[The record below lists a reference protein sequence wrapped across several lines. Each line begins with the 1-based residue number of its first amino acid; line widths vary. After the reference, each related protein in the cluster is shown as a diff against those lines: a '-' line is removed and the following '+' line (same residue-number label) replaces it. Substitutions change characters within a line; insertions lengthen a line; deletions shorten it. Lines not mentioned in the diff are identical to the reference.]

1 MDIVTAAS
9 KAKPED
15 FVSAEPLPIKSL
27 SPKQKGYIKWLASL
41 PTEGIKSG
49 KGTIAPLLTRIAG
62 IEKAIKKHIAE
73 FKKSKSPYEKWGHA
87 HALRSLRSGLWL
99 HQQAAAKAK

>member
-1 MDIVTAAS
+1 MDIVTAAT

-15 FVSAEPLPIKSL
+15 YVSDKPLPIKSL
-27 SPKQKGYIKWLASL
+27 SPKQKSYIKWLASL
-41 PTEGIKSG
+41 PADGLKTAN
-49 KGTIAPLLTRIAG
+49 GTIAPLLTRIAG
-62 IEKAIKKHIAE
+62 IEKAIKKHIAD
-73 FKKSKSPYEKWGHA
+73 FKKAKSPFEKWGHA